1 MRGDS
6 SGAET
11 AVTLK
16 ETKREKETKFRK
28 EGARSTV
35 EGGRREE
42 EGRQGVRE
50 AGRNGGGDIDESP
63 VARSSDSR
71 RISNIG
77 GRSTNPRPQ
86 YCQ

>member
-1 MRGDS
+1 M
-6 SGAET
+6 
-11 AVTLK
+11 TLK

-63 VARSSDSR
+63 VAQVTRWINEETDIKYRRKSDQC
-71 RISNIG
+71 
-77 GRSTNPRPQ
+77 STAI
-86 YCQ
+86 